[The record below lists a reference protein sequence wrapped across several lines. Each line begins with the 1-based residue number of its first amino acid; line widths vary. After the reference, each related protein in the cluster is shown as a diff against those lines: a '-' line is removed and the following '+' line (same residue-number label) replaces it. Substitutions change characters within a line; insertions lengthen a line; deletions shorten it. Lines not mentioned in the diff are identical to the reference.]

1 MRKSIIIG
9 SVVLGILIVLGFA
22 LTIYFSRFIKHIE
35 DTNGDQTELVTI
47 NLSDEIQKKREIYV
61 STVASR
67 RYSGGSSQVIG
78 RLKDKDFDTLNYTV
92 KKFSGVQTLLAT
104 QLNENETLQL
114 TIDNKLKGGNLEIVI
129 VDPNNQIIQ
138 EVPVNTIET
147 IQIDATRK
155 GTYRVVIG
163 GESANFTIEINRQ
176 ITK

>member
-47 NLSDEIQKKREIYV
+47 NLSDEIQKTRNL